1 MSLSTFFEKAKTL
14 PKQRLVVV
22 APEDEF
28 VLSAVKKAKNAELVT
43 PILIGNK
50 NAIIDKLTCL
60 EERADQYQII
70 DANPEEVAELA
81 VKMIKEGNADILM
94 KGLIDTRTLLKAV
107 VNSEKGIKA
116 QKLLSHIAVFSFPS
130 EKYIIASDCAMNIN
144 PGIEEKK
151 GIIENAAEFA
161 QRIGIKHPKI
171 ALISAT
177 EKPNPKLGSSM
188 DAVEL
193 TRFYKSEENF
203 LLEGPFA
210 LDNIFSS
217 VSREHK
223 NIESKV
229 AESTDILIFPNL
241 DSGNVFYKSAVFL
254 GHAQAAGLIVG
265 AKAPIV
271 LTSRADSEKSKLNS
285 IVLAMVYN
293 YGLQN
298 TSY

>member
-1 MSLSTFFEKAKTL
+1 MNLNSFLEKAKTL
-14 PKQRLVVV
+14 PKQRLAVVV
-22 APEDEF
+22 AEDEF
-28 VLSAVKKAKNAELVT
+28 VLAAVKKAKDYGFVEPL
-43 PILIGNK
+43 LIGNRQ
-50 NAIIDKLTCL
+50 AILDKLSDL
-60 EERADQYQII
+60 QEKREQFQII
-70 DANPEEVAELA
+70 DAGPEEAAELA
-81 VKMIKEGNADILM
+81 VKMIKQNDADILM

-107 VNSEKGIKA
+107 VNSETGIKDR
-116 QKLLSHIAVFSFPS
+116 KLLSHVAVFSFPTGRF
-130 EKYIIASDCAMNIN
+130 IIASDCAMNIN

-151 GIIENAAEFA
+151 GIIENAAEFT

-177 EKPNPKLGSSM
+177 EKANPKLLSSM
-188 DAVEL
+188 DALEL
-193 TRFYKSEENF
+193 TKFYKDEKNF

-223 NIESKV
+223 KIDSKV
-229 AESTDILIFPNL
+229 AAAADILIFPNL
-241 DSGNVFYKSAVFL
+241 DSGNVFYKAAVSL
-254 GHAQAAGLIVG
+254 GDAEAAGLIIG

-293 YGLQN
+293 YGL
-298 TSY
+298 